1 MLKAVRKTISAHH
14 CHYQR
19 TAELQSHRRSRH
31 LPHLLREAS
40 EYSSDAMT
48 LDRFGFEDIDGD
60 TLQIYRRFLAL
71 RSPESPFLTLNDEE
85 LLLKLGCLNKDH
97 SVHTAQLT
105 MGGLLLFGKE
115 DSIRKRFPA
124 YEFDIYLIRALSQDK
139 LN

>member
-1 MLKAVRKTISAHH
+1 MRQGGGDYKCSQEEI
-14 CHYQR
+14 QR
-19 TAELQSHRRSRH
+19 M
-31 LPHLLREAS
+31 LREAS

-48 LDRFGFEDIDGD
+48 LEAFYFDDIDGD

-105 MGGLLLFGKE
+105 MGSKYR
-115 DSIRKRFPA
+115 IRKQETVFECCLPCRKGA
-124 YEFDIYLIRALSQDK
+124 IRRSSQR
-139 LN
+139 